1 MIRHRTVYGG
11 GGIMPDIFVPLD
23 TTRTNRYYR
32 NITAKN
38 VVLNTAQ
45 QYAERNR
52 RSLQRRF
59 RSFEE
64 FNMGYQVGP
73 DVIRLFQDKARD
85 AKVEFDE
92 EQYQES
98 LPIFRTQLKA
108 TIARM
113 IWGMNAYFQVIQ
125 DLDETI
131 QRAVKYMETGE

>member
-73 DVIRLFQDKARD
+73 DVIRLFQEKARD